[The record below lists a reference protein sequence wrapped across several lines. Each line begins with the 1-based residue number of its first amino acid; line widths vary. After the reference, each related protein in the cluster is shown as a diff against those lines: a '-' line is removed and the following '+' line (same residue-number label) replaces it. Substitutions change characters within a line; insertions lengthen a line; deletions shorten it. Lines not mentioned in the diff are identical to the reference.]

1 MKLRTLFLVLGFT
14 ASFALPLV
22 LPAQVHAQPAVGAV
36 GARECEK
43 GILTFPVWF
52 RGMGKV
58 EKVESN
64 GTVHCTIASPDE
76 VGGLSTFIWS
86 IVLNVIDIILQ
97 LIAYAAV
104 AFLIVGGFQY
114 MTGGGNPASLQKAKG
129 TIANALIG
137 LVISLA
143 SVGIV
148 NLIFGFIK

>member
-1 MKLRTLFLVLGFT
+1 MKLRKLLFVIGFV
-14 ASFALPLV
+14 ASFTLPLTF
-22 LPAQVHAQPAVGAV
+22 PAQVQAQSSLGTVGAS
-36 GARECEK
+36 ECEK

-58 EKVESN
+58 EKVDSD
-64 GTVHCTIASPDE
+64 GTVHCTIASPSE

-104 AFLIVGGFQY
+104 AFLIIGGFQY
-114 MTGGGNPASLQKAKG
+114 MTGGGNPATLQKAKG
-129 TIANALIG
+129 TITNALIG

>member
-1 MKLRTLFLVLGFT
+1 
-14 ASFALPLV
+14 
-22 LPAQVHAQPAVGAV
+22 
-36 GARECEK
+36 
-43 GILTFPVWF
+43 
-52 RGMGKV
+52 
-58 EKVESN
+58 
-64 GTVHCTIASPDE
+64 
-76 VGGLSTFIWS
+76 
-86 IVLNVIDIILQ
+86 IILQ